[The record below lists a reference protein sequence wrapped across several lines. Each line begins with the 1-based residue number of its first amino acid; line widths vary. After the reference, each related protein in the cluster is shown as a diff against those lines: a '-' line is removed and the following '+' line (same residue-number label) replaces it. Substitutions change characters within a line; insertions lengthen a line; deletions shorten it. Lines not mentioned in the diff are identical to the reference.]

1 MSPKRQ
7 GNQIPGASDSEEPQG
22 GIPTCEQ
29 SEDQQRLCCRGGK
42 AREDGEK
49 RMCVESGTSRAKGLG
64 REEKWRDVVK
74 PHDSDGT

>member
-7 GNQIPGASDSEEPQG
+7 GKQIPGASESEEPQG
-22 GIPTCEQ
+22 GIPTREQ

-49 RMCVESGTSRAKGLG
+49 RMCVESGMFRAKGLG
-64 REEKWRDVVK
+64 REKKWRC
-74 PHDSDGT
+74 GETT